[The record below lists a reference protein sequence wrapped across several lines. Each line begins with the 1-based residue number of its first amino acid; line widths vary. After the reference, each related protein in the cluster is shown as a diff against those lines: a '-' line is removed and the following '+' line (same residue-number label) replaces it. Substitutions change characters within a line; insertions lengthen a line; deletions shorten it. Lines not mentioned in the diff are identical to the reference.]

1 MAFWNIVYT
10 ILNPFEITPTEE
22 KRKRNNRKKRRSKK
36 WNFPSRAQT
45 AWKSDCSSLPWL
57 MGEMPPSRG
66 DGSRTHEMRAV
77 IPHLGASKPEVS
89 TFSCGQLQGRRPPG
103 SARNPRSGLRYSPF
117 PSHLVAEEGSRQA
130 GSKGLEAWCRPDLRL
145 SFQCAH
151 SPNHS
156 GGCRQHGLPRK
167 NRRSEKTQVTAEGIW
182 EIEPFALII

>member
-77 IPHLGASKPEVS
+77 IPHLGASKPEVCNLLS
-89 TFSCGQLQGRRPPG
+89 AVDSYKAGDRLALPGIPALAFVIAPSPPTWWLKKEVDRLGARALRPGAGLTFVCRSNALIHPTTVEAAGNMGCPERTDTPRRPRWLQR
-103 SARNPRSGLRYSPF
+103 A
-117 PSHLVAEEGSRQA
+117 
-130 GSKGLEAWCRPDLRL
+130 
-145 SFQCAH
+145 
-151 SPNHS
+151 
-156 GGCRQHGLPRK
+156 
-167 NRRSEKTQVTAEGIW
+167 SER
-182 EIEPFALII
+182 